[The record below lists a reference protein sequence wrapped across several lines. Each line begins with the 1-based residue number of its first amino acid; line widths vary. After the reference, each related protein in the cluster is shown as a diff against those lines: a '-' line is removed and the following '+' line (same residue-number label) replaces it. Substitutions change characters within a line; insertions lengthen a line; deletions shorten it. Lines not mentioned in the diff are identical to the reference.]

1 MKTGIFRPLKG
12 RSFRSLFGAQLFSDV
27 GNWLDFLAI
36 QVIVAYQWGLDETAI
51 AAVIVVIGLPWVI
64 IGPFASVFVDRLPK
78 KHVMITCLVLKTAF
92 VIGLFF
98 APNLYILLL
107 FVFLK
112 GTVAAIYDP
121 ARQSAIRYT
130 VPEEQLPE
138 AVTLSQLS
146 MNTTKIVGPALGGGI
161 IALFGA
167 KSPFLFEAAGF
178 FIALLFLLTMPA
190 IDEKKE
196 KADIPESEKAAE
208 KGSFWRDLL
217 GGIRHVSQTPL
228 LKISVILSSI
238 AFFIIFLYDGLFIF
252 VAQKLGFSEG
262 DFGVLISA
270 VGLGSV
276 VGSLLMGN
284 WTQWKRKP
292 IHFMAGAAVFS
303 GSLIIL
309 MGLGSMN
316 VLHLPH
322 AGWLIG
328 AFLLGVLGSG
338 ESVPYGFIL
347 QSETPKEMMGRVSAV
362 ATSLQTFSMLI
373 APTAGAILAK
383 WLGVSAVL
391 AGAGS
396 ATCVLGLVILL
407 FIVKRISIQKETE
420 EKQLQV

>member
-1 MKTGIFRPLKG
+1 MKAGIFKPLKV
-12 RSFRSLFGAQLFSDV
+12 RSFRSLFGAQLFSDL

-64 IGPFASVFVDRLPK
+64 VGPFASVFVDRLPK
-78 KHVMITCLVLKTAF
+78 KHVMIICLILRIVF
-92 VIGLFF
+92 VAGLFF

-121 ARQSAIRYT
+121 ARQSAIRHT
-130 VPEEQLPE
+130 VTEDQLPE

-146 MNTTKIVGPALGGGI
+146 MNTMKIVGPALGGGI
-161 IALFGA
+161 IALFGPR
-167 KSPFLFEAAGF
+167 SPFVVEMIGF
-178 FIALLFLLTMPA
+178 TIAILFLLTLPK
-190 IDEKKE
+190 IDVHKEHNDVEKMEREEKKTKYWGE
-196 KADIPESEKAAE
+196 
-208 KGSFWRDLL
+208 LL
-217 GGIRHVSQTPL
+217 GGIRHISKTPL

-262 DFGVLISA
+262 DFGILISA

-292 IHFMAGAAVFS
+292 IHFMATAAIFS
-303 GSLIIL
+303 GAVIIL
-309 MGLGSMN
+309 LGLGSMN
-316 VLHLPH
+316 VIELPH
-322 AGWLIG
+322 FGWIAG
-328 AFLLGVLGSG
+328 AFFLGLLGSG

-362 ATSLQTFSMLI
+362 ATSVQTFSMLI
-373 APTAGAILAK
+373 APTAGALLAK
-383 WLGVSAVL
+383 WIGVSTVL
-391 AGAGS
+391 AGAGT
-396 ATCVLGLVILL
+396 ATCLLGIIILL
-407 FIVKRISIQKETE
+407 FIVKKIDNQKSTA
-420 EKQLQV
+420 EKQLQM

>member
-1 MKTGIFRPLKG
+1 MNAGIFKPLKN
-12 RSFRSLFGAQLFSDV
+12 RSFRSLFGAQIFSDL

-78 KHVMITCLVLKTAF
+78 KQMMLICLVLRILF

-98 APNLYILLL
+98 APNLYILLI

-121 ARQSAIRYT
+121 ARQSAIRHT

-146 MNTTKIVGPALGGGI
+146 LNTMKIVGPALGGGI
-161 IALFGA
+161 IFLFGA

-178 FIALLFLLTMPA
+178 FIAILFLLTMPA
-190 IDEKKE
+190 IDEKVEAVGAFE
-196 KADIPESEKAAE
+196 KDQAE
-208 KGSFWRDLL
+208 GKKSFWRELL
-217 GGIRHVSQTPL
+217 SGIRHISQTPL
-228 LKISVILSSI
+228 LKLSVVLSSI
-238 AFFIIFLYDGLFIF
+238 AFFIIFLYDGLFVF

-262 DFGVLISA
+262 DFGLLVSA

-276 VGSLLMGN
+276 VGSLLMGS
-284 WTQWKRKP
+284 WTEWKRKP

-303 GSLIIL
+303 GFLIIL

-316 VLHLPH
+316 VITLPH
-322 AGWLIG
+322 VGWLVG
-328 AFLLGVLGSG
+328 AFLLGLLGSG

-362 ATSLQTFSMLI
+362 ATSVQTFSMLI
-373 APTAGAILAK
+373 APITGALLAK
-383 WLGVSAVL
+383 WVGVSAVL

-396 ATCVLGLVILL
+396 ATCLLGIVILL
-407 FIVKRISIQKETE
+407 FIVRRIGMQKGQGK
-420 EKQLQV
+420 KQFQG